1 MNEIIVQVSH
11 DTGACYGISKSAE
24 IVLEPGK
31 IVREETLAVLDKR
44 MEIMDP
50 DEFLGV
56 EQTDG
61 IKTKVVFK
69 RVKSKV

>member
-61 IKTKVVFK
+61 IKTKIVFK
-69 RVKSKV
+69 RVKSEV

>member
-11 DTGACYGISKSAE
+11 DTGACYGISKSVE

-31 IVREETLAVLDKR
+31 IVREERLAFLDKR

>member
-1 MNEIIVQVSH
+1 M
-11 DTGACYGISKSAE
+11 SKCAE
-24 IVLEPGK
+24 IVFEPGK
-31 IVREETLAVLDKR
+31 IVREERLAVLDKR

-61 IKTKVVFK
+61 IKTKIVFK
-69 RVKSKV
+69 RVKSEV